1 MQARPREGSEEA
13 TIQWITD
20 NLGLQQQNEWLLAT
34 VDPLTTAHAGIA
46 VIATVAT
53 ELLTLLSEPLQTHLR
68 QQ

>member
-1 MQARPREGSEEA
+1 MQAPPREGSEEA

-20 NLGLQQQNEWLLAT
+20 HRRLLAT
-34 VDPLTTAHAGIA
+34 VDPFITARA

-53 ELLTLLSEPLQTHLR
+53 ELLSLLSEPLQTPLR